1 MSDIRPISFAIAS
14 CKIVSH
20 VPDKTQLVSV
30 IDPTATVPGRRNYNF
45 TKEADYYA
53 EYQKSWFAHTC
64 KKAGW
69 DCMRHYEI
77 IANGCLPLF
86 RGLEACPADALT
98 VFPKDLCMRAIDLYR
113 RTMADFNAD
122 AEQEATSLIR
132 EFLDYARAHL
142 TTEALA
148 QRILDEWDVKDGE
161 KVLFIGPNLYPDYQ
175 RDLLLDGMKRLKG
188 KDCVEVA
195 NIPFM
200 YSDFTGDITRLYGRG
215 MSYSRNL
222 DPSLRNVQPIDKI
235 MQDVRDAR
243 FQLIIYGSCHR
254 SMLNFREICLH
265 GQGAYCMVVC
275 GEDSDEHHI
284 CDPNWFR
291 ARKAEFYQREKPS
304 RPFVTEDPKRP
315 FPTLKC
321 NSSTPQ
327 LLALSKLPQ
336 ST

>member
-1 MSDIRPISFAIAS
+1 MSDIRPISFAIPA

-20 VPDKTQLVSV
+20 VPEKSQLLSI
-30 IDPTATVPGRRNYNF
+30 IDPTVTVPGRRSYDF
-45 TKEADYYA
+45 SKEEDYYA
-53 EYQKSWFAHTC
+53 EYRKSWFARTC

-86 RGLEACPADALT
+86 RDIETCPADALRT
-98 VFPKDLCMRAIDLYR
+98 FPRELCMRAIELYR
-113 RTMADFNAD
+113 RTMADFNAK

-132 EFLDYARAHL
+132 EFLDYARTHL

-148 QRILDEWDVKDGE
+148 QRVLDEWDVKDGE
-161 KVLFIGPNLYPDYQ
+161 KVLFIAPNLYPDYQ
-175 RDLLLDGMKRLKG
+175 RDVLLHGMKTLKG

-200 YSDFTGDITRLYGRG
+200 YSDYAGDVTKLYGRG
-215 MSYSRNL
+215 MTYTRNL
-222 DPSLRNVQPIDKI
+222 DPALRNVQSLEKV

-275 GEDSDEHHI
+275 GEDSDNEHV

-291 ARKAEFYQREKPS
+291 ARKAEFYQREPPS
-304 RPFVTEDPKRP
+304 RPYVKEDPTRP

-321 NSSTPQ
+321 NSATPQ

>member
-20 VPDKTQLVSV
+20 VPDKTQLVSI
-30 IDPTATVPGRRNYNF
+30 IDPTTTVPGRRNYNF

-86 RGLEACPADALT
+86 RGLGACPADTLT

-113 RTMADFNAD
+113 RKASNFDSE

-132 EFLDYARAHL
+132 DFLDYARSHL

-148 QRILDEWDVKDGE
+148 QRVLEEWDVKEGE
-161 KVLFIGPNLYPDYQ
+161 KVLFIGPNLHPDYQ
-175 RDLLLDGMKRLKG
+175 RDLLLHGMKSVKG

-195 NIPFM
+195 DIPFL
-200 YSDFTGDITRLYGRG
+200 YSDFAGDITKLYGRG
-215 MSYSRNL
+215 MTYTRNL
-222 DPSLRNVQPIDKI
+222 DPAIRNVQSMDKV

-243 FQLIIYGSCHR
+243 FRLIIYGSCHR
-254 SMLNFREICLH
+254 SMLNFREVCIH

-275 GEDSDEHHI
+275 GEDSDQEHV
-284 CDPNWFR
+284 CDPLWFR

-304 RPFVTEDPKRP
+304 RPFVTEDPTRP
-315 FPTLKC
+315 FPTLRS